1 MTTLENKNT
10 FNSTTLFR
18 FGILLYWS
26 LFWLINSLDKMIGG
40 SQFLWVGKDRFA
52 QFQRFFASA
61 SWENPIITNIALIF
75 VSALEIFA
83 FLFFKLVNIDAG
95 QVTVINSSQLQTYK
109 IRQIF

>member
-52 QFQRFFASA
+52 QFQRFL
-61 SWENPIITNIALIF
+61 PQ
-75 VSALEIFA
+75 
-83 FLFFKLVNIDAG
+83 
-95 QVTVINSSQLQTYK
+95 QVGKTPS
-109 IRQIF
+109 